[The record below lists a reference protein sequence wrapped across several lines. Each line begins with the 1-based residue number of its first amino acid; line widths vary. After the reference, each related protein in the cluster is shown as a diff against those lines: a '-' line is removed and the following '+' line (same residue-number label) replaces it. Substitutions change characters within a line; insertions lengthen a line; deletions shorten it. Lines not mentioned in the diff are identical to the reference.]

1 DATKIVRH
9 EIQKLVPGVIYNIP
23 ANVWH
28 NIAMQ
33 EDARIIIVEDADTH
47 LHDVTYQALS
57 KEQQKEL
64 YEQIKT
70 YKIG

>member
-1 DATKIVRH
+1 
-9 EIQKLVPGVIYNIP
+9 
-23 ANVWH
+23 
-28 NIAMQ
+28 MQ

-47 LHDVTYQALS
+47 LQDVTYQALS
-57 KEQQKEL
+57 QEQQKEL